1 MRLPDFNYVR
11 VEFSYTSTKVSN
23 DIAEGEEAAQ
33 EAVGD
38 FIHRYAFLKNTCMFK

>member
-23 DIAEGEEAAQ
+23 DIAEGEEPAQ

-38 FIHRYAFLKNTCMFK
+38 LIRRHSFFKNTCVFK